1 MTSTVVKPPAWF
13 WVVGIIALLWNLVGV
28 FNYLNLAFNKTAVV
42 EALTEEQGE
51 LFTSIPAWATAA
63 FAIAVFSGA
72 LASIALLLRKK
83 WAKPLFVLSLVAAVL
98 QFINW
103 LFLQNAAEAFG
114 PQAYV
119 TPALVVAI
127 GAFLI
132 FFAQKG
138 IQKGWLR

>member
-1 MTSTVVKPPAWF
+1 MTTSVKPPAWF
-13 WVVGIIALLWNLVGV
+13 WVVSILALLWNLMGV
-28 FNYLNLAFNKTAVV
+28 FNYLNLAFNKAAVI
-42 EALTEEQGE
+42 EALTAEQGE
-51 LFTSIPAWATAA
+51 LFESIPAWATAA

-83 WAKPLFVLSLVAAVL
+83 WAKPLFVLSLIAAVA

-114 PQAYV
+114 SQAYI

-132 FFAQKG
+132 FFSKKG
-138 IQKGWLR
+138 IQKGWLK